1 MHVSVIDNWYFM
13 ASSVVVLTIVGGLI
27 TDKIIEPRLGQWQGN
42 SDEKLQTLTESQRFG
57 LRIAGVDAFIV
68 AIALMVIPENGILR
82 DPINHT
88 VMPSPFIK
96 GIVPL
101 IILFSLSSRWHGI
114 ATRTIRRQAD
124 LPHLMIEPMKEM
136 AGFIVMVFPRAV
148 CRHV

>member
-1 MHVSVIDNWYFM
+1 M
-13 ASSVVVLTIVGGLI
+13 A
-27 TDKIIEPRLGQWQGN
+27 GN

-57 LRIAGVDAFIV
+57 LRIAGVVSLLFIA

-101 IILFSLSSRWHGI
+101 IILFSLWSRWLM
-114 ATRTIRRQAD
+114 ASLPAQFDVRR
-124 LPHLMIEPMKEM
+124 IYR
-136 AGFIVMVFPRAV
+136 I
-148 CRHV
+148 

>member
-1 MHVSVIDNWYFM
+1 
-13 ASSVVVLTIVGGLI
+13 
-27 TDKIIEPRLGQWQGN
+27 
-42 SDEKLQTLTESQRFG
+42 
-57 LRIAGVDAFIV
+57 
-68 AIALMVIPENGILR
+68 MVIPENGILR

-101 IILFSLSSRWHGI
+101 IILFFFVVSLAYGI

-136 AGFIVMVFPRAV
+136 AGFIVMVFPSPSLSPCLTGATWGNSSPWG
-148 CRHV
+148 

>member
-1 MHVSVIDNWYFM
+1 M
-13 ASSVVVLTIVGGLI
+13 A
-27 TDKIIEPRLGQWQGN
+27 GN

-57 LRIAGVDAFIV
+57 LRIAGVVSLLFIA

-101 IILFSLSSRWHGI
+101 IILFSLWFRWLM
-114 ATRTIRRQAD
+114 ASLPAQFDVRR
-124 LPHLMIEPMKEM
+124 IYR
-136 AGFIVMVFPRAV
+136 I
-148 CRHV
+148 